1 MGKDIDFRT
10 DLYSLGV
17 TFYEML
23 TGRVPFDSETNSE
36 FQIQKAHLETPPP
49 RPSIYNPEIGIKL
62 EKLIL
67 TALQK
72 KAEKRFQSARDMID
86 ELHKLRNDMTKAGLT
101 PYPDVTQKIVPPLK
115 KRRLFLTPLK
125 VLAFLL
131 LLLAGVALFVVLSG
145 KSGMEEGK
153 NLPWGR
159 QRQPVAGKQVAGS
172 AGGQVA
178 PVETDAG
185 ADVAGPAQRQNDA
198 PAIQAPAGGEKDAT
212 GGEKKAADEAVRR
225 QESAVRLQVAAGK
238 PTPAVTTERQEVSA
252 QAQEAAAKLPET
264 SQPREE
270 EISPAEPADGL
281 ARLGGMENALVRLR
295 GFLEGRNFMA
305 ADRLADALIR
315 SGAESRALPMLGK
328 VKFLLNNFSAAED
341 LWARA
346 LQENL
351 LVSLEMAHVHDG
363 SGNFCL
369 GQLKFK
375 KKVLMFNSNTRG
387 DHSFALAAGNIQSI
401 AMGAG
406 QKIAITGAVGGQEIH
421 EVFLVI
427 NKIGRREKEKFLV
440 DFLNRYVL

>member
-1 MGKDIDFRT
+1 VGKDIDFRT

-67 TALQK
+67 MALQK

-101 PYPDVTQKIVPPLK
+101 PYPDVTQKIVLPLK
-115 KRRLFLTPLK
+115 KSRLLLTPLK
-125 VLAFLL
+125 VFAFLL

-159 QRQPVAGKQVAGS
+159 KRQQVAEKQVPGT
-172 AGGQVA
+172 AGGQVVPA
-178 PVETDAG
+178 ETKAG
-185 ADVAGPAQRQNDA
+185 ADVTGAAQRQNEP
-198 PAIQAPAGGEKDAT
+198 PAVRASVSGEKDAS
-212 GGEKKAADEAVRR
+212 GGEKKAADEPARR
-225 QESAVRLQVAAGK
+225 QETADRLQAAAGK
-238 PTPAVTTERQEVSA
+238 PDVTAERQDVPA
-252 QAQEAAAKLPET
+252 QAHEPAAKLPEAT
-264 SQPREE
+264 QPRDGEM
-270 EISPAEPADGL
+270 SQAEPYAGR
-281 ARLGGMENALVRLR
+281 ARLGGLENALVRLR
-295 GFLEGRNFMA
+295 GFLEGRNFIA

-351 LVSLEMAHVHDG
+351 LVSLEMVHVHGG
-363 SGNFCL
+363 SGDFCL

-375 KKVLMFNSNTRG
+375 KKILMFNSNTRG

-401 AMGAG
+401 SMGADM
-406 QKIAITGAVGGQEIH
+406 KIAIVGMVGGQEIQ
-421 EVFLVI
+421 ESFLVI
-427 NKIGRREKEKFLV
+427 NKVGRREKEKFLI
-440 DFLNRYVL
+440 DFINRYVL